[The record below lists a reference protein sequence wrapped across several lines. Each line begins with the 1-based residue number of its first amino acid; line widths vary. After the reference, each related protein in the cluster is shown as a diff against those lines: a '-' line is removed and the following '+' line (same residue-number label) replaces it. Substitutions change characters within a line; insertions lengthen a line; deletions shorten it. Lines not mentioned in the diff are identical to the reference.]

1 VSTLR
6 KLRRWCPQPSKPI
19 LTNST
24 RLSSPV
30 IAAAL
35 IVEIVALLIVPMA
48 YYALL
53 VPKPEVALYQTFPL
67 TDSQIRA
74 AWPNLPSAQEIV
86 NNGQYAFY
94 NTKDYIVGSNST
106 ANKIYLQTPP
116 HWWDNSSVT
125 IVIQNET
132 ETNIPNMLRGGIIP
146 VGYHIYLQLNSTMWI
161 EVPQTY
167 LSTTHLPT
175 IPSVA
180 GFLGT
185 GLPIEYV
192 IIAAI
197 VIVASLIV
205 GTTYLRLNKKKAYS

>member
-1 VSTLR
+1 
-6 KLRRWCPQPSKPI
+6 

-35 IVEIVALLIVPMA
+35 IVEILALLIVPMA

-67 TDSQIRA
+67 TDSQIRV
-74 AWPNLPSAQEIV
+74 AWPNLASAQEIV
-86 NNGQYAFY
+86 NSGQYGFF

-125 IVIQNET
+125 MVIQNET

-167 LSTTHLPT
+167 LSTTHPPT
-175 IPSVA
+175 IPSVNV

-185 GLPIEYV
+185 GLPTEYV
-192 IIAAI
+192 IIAVIAI
-197 VIVASLIV
+197 VLTLTVGIAYFLLHKKIVH
-205 GTTYLRLNKKKAYS
+205 